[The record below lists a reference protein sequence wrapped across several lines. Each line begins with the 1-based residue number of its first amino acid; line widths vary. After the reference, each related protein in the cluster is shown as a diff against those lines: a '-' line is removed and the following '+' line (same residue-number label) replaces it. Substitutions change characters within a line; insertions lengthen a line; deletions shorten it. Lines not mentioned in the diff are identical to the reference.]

1 MALGFCAT
9 SHLDAVLTK
18 LENVTKNDMTKKSG
32 GLLSF
37 MKASILFYF
46 IGCSIICFCGHFV
59 YVFVIYICPALMLS
73 HVIQCMIL
81 RLLIA

>member
-1 MALGFCAT
+1 MACIFQGCAVGLGFCAT

-37 MKASILFYF
+37 MKVSIPF
-46 IGCSIICFCGHFV
+46 CFFQNKFSGIVH
-59 YVFVIYICPALMLS
+59 
-73 HVIQCMIL
+73 
-81 RLLIA
+81 